1 MPYKVLCILR
11 TCCVPAIVYRTRTS
25 EPTRQRTRQD
35 EDDNKP
41 QNAPF
46 EARWVVKTFD
56 SIRPIDCI
64 NIKNALIRLS
74 QALNAPKDFLSDSV
88 SNPR

>member
-1 MPYKVLCILR
+1 METMPDR
-11 TCCVPAIVYRTRTS
+11 
-25 EPTRQRTRQD
+25 D
-35 EDDNKP
+35 KP

-64 NIKNALIRLS
+64 SIKKALIRLS
-74 QALNAPKDFLSDSV
+74 RALSAGTDSHGLDLGLGGDHTEV
-88 SNPR
+88 TLP